1 MARQTIEIL
10 TDKSREIEF
19 GKTRQWKLA
28 RNETMAWLG
37 CDSYQNLNHP
47 PPHALVQWP
56 RAFFKMKMCTFEKI
70 KKSFSTVNQFLTYS
84 EKLIPNIQKH
94 IP

>member
-70 KKSFSTVNQFLTYS
+70 KKRFSTVNYFAQIWTKILPRI
-84 EKLIPNIQKH
+84 EKH

>member
-47 PPHALVQWP
+47 ART
-56 RAFFKMKMCTFEKI
+56 RAMAKGTFQNENVH
-70 KKSFSTVNQFLTYS
+70 F
-84 EKLIPNIQKH
+84 
-94 IP
+94 